1 MRITAREPSSGQT
14 LALHIANGS
23 IATVEEVSAPA
34 SYWVAPALIDLQVN
48 GYGGF
53 DFNAPTPAPETAAG
67 AVVALRE
74 AGVGLCC
81 PTITTGGFGQTRR
94 ALRAVSDACEQDVT
108 IAHAVAGIHLE
119 GPYISPQD
127 GPRGAHPLPYV
138 RPPDWDE
145 FQHFQE
151 AARGTIRI
159 VTLAPELPGALDLI
173 ARLTAQGIIVALGHH
188 AATAVE
194 LEAAVQAGARLCTHL
209 GNGAHAQLP
218 RHPNYIWDQLGDDR
232 LSAGFILD
240 GHHLPPSVARCML
253 RAKGLSRSLL
263 VSDAIYLAGMPP
275 GRARFM
281 DLDVELTAERRVN
294 LVGTPYLAG
303 SALSLAEGVG
313 NAVRFTGITLAQAL
327 ALATTTPAALLGIA
341 AAWGELA
348 PGRAAD
354 LMLFSWDEGEQVV
367 QLKAL
372 LAQGT
377 VVWGELPA

>member
-1 MRITAREPSSGQT
+1 
-14 LALHIANGS
+14 
-23 IATVEEVSAPA
+23 
-34 SYWVAPALIDLQVN
+34 
-48 GYGGF
+48 
-53 DFNAPTPAPETAAG
+53 
-67 AVVALRE
+67 
-74 AGVGLCC
+74 
-81 PTITTGGFGQTRR
+81 
-94 ALRAVSDACEQDVT
+94 
-108 IAHAVAGIHLE
+108 
-119 GPYISPQD
+119 
-127 GPRGAHPLPYV
+127 
-138 RPPDWDE
+138 
-145 FQHFQE
+145 
-151 AARGTIRI
+151 
-159 VTLAPELPGALDLI
+159 
-173 ARLTAQGIIVALGHH
+173 
-188 AATAVE
+188 
-194 LEAAVQAGARLCTHL
+194 VQAGARLCTHL

-232 LSAGFILD
+232 LAAGFILD
-240 GHHLPPSVARCML
+240 GPHLPPAVARCML

-263 VSDAIYLAGMPP
+263 VSDAIYLAGIPP